1 MHEIE
6 IGRFIVAAAQSY
18 GLPYFFAIALGALVV
33 FGLALW
39 RIAGPLK
46 KISQIFDR
54 FVSRGRDEISLSQAR
69 EIYKIYA
76 RRFRGDLSRLFRNTL
91 QRERRRLSILE
102 RDIRAEIDD
111 RIRQIFEEDLDGLSN
126 FRVGDRRLSDF
137 HRGLWA
143 EINALKIDL
152 LDLMFR
158 NDLSEDEKI
167 AEAERRIKI
176 KLDAIYT
183 SGKLYISGMDGEP
196 LARLQSIASE
206 VQRTETKPTEP
217 KNQEG

>member
-1 MHEIE
+1 MPEYEIAK
-6 IGRFIVAAAQSY
+6 FVAQMAHSY
-18 GLPYFFAIALGALVV
+18 GLPYLMAAGLGAMVL

-39 RIAGPLK
+39 RIAGPLR

-54 FVSRGRDEISLSQAR
+54 FVSRGRDEISLAQAR
-69 EIYKIYA
+69 EIYKVYA

-111 RIRQIFEEDLDGLSN
+111 RVRQIFEEDLDGLSN
-126 FRVGDRRLSDF
+126 FRVSDRRLSDF

-158 NDLSEDEKI
+158 NDLQEDEKI
-167 AEAERRIKI
+167 QEAERRIKI
-176 KLDAIYT
+176 KTDAIFT
-183 SGKLYISGMDGEP
+183 SAKLYISGMDSEP
-196 LARLQSIASE
+196 LARLQSAAFE
-206 VQRTETKPTEP
+206 VQNKPTETKTS
-217 KNQEG
+217 EG